1 MRWTIVVVLRTAST
15 NSATLARLVLTPSLS
30 VRHETSK
37 APGLSSREAETLRH
51 IAQGHTYLETADLMG
66 VKVSTIQTNIRNIY
80 RKLEVG
86 NQMLAVTKAREA
98 GLI

>member
-1 MRWTIVVVLRTAST
+1 
-15 NSATLARLVLTPSLS
+15 
-30 VRHETSK
+30 
-37 APGLSSREAETLRH
+37 
-51 IAQGHTYLETADLMG
+51 MG

-80 RKLEVG
+80 RKLEVS